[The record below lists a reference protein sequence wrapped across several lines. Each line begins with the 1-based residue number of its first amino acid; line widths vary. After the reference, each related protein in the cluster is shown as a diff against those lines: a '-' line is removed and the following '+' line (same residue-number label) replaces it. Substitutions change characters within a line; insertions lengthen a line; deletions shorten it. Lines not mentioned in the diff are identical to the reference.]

1 MLTQNFGAA
10 ASFQAFGAASF
21 GVQPQGAQFCQC
33 ATPPQPYPTFPS
45 YPQQPQVGAQF
56 QMQMMMGYFMSMM
69 ASMTQLQ
76 QGFGSYLGQSPQI
89 ANPYQGQPTGGGYG
103 SGYAAGGYNGG
114 GGYTPAPT
122 PAPKPAPA
130 PAPPAKKGG
139 YA

>member
-1 MLTQNFGAA
+1 
-10 ASFQAFGAASF
+10 
-21 GVQPQGAQFCQC
+21 
-33 ATPPQPYPTFPS
+33 
-45 YPQQPQVGAQF
+45 
-56 QMQMMMGYFMSMM
+56 MQMMMGYFMSMM